1 MNTSQQSAL
10 QAPEAG
16 VLLSNVSAISGETRF
31 DELVRRWPVVVSVL
45 AAHLRRQSASTVTSD
60 LPLRSIAAECGIPLA
75 SLLPFFRAMW
85 IGEARSEC
93 VWTCSCR

>member
-31 DELVRRWPVVVSVL
+31 DEVVRRWPVVVSVL

-75 SLLPFFRAMW
+75 SLLAELADTVAR
-85 IGEARSEC
+85 EARGEC